1 MKVVAEVSEDFGDRW
16 NPLLVKELRQS
27 MRSRG
32 FAILFLGTQLVAA
45 AIAALVLAAGAP
57 EPGHALLMALG
68 TCLVLSAVG
77 VVPMFAFL
85 SFTQE
90 WDDNTHD
97 LLVLSQLGPGR
108 IAFGKLKCALLQVL
122 LLSVS
127 FAPYLALGLLLE
139 GVDLVLPI
147 TLLVT
152 VAAVSAGASCAA
164 IALAG
169 VGRSRGV
176 RTVLLGLFA
185 VASLGV
191 CGFWIVML
199 NGLVSTSSLL
209 REATFWGG
217 YAAAFLMV
225 VYSAGLCFLAAR
237 AHLAHPEEAPTLPAR
252 AVTAA
257 GALVLPWLVYA
268 VPAAAAIFARA
279 EALVATGTFLVSL
292 PALVSFATERERLG
306 RVLERRL
313 PKSLAARL
321 LVHPLLPGGGR
332 GALLMLLVTVAI
344 GLSAVGANAAFAPAV
359 GFISAALSMDM
370 AFYLALAAYF
380 WIYTASASLL
390 TWRLGDKLG
399 WRWVARL
406 SVPVLFL
413 GGSLAGVLI
422 GHVIGDKLMANGGH
436 LMNPFWV
443 LFELGRNRTEDALP
457 GLLAISGVLVLAQ
470 LPRWIRGVVDAERA
484 FRTAERSRA

>member
-1 MKVVAEVSEDFGDRW
+1 MKAVAEVSEDFGDRW

-45 AIAALVLAAGAP
+45 AIAAMVLAVGGS
-57 EPGHALLMALG
+57 EPGQGLLIALG

-77 VVPMFAFL
+77 VVPVFAFL

-108 IAFGKLKCALLQVL
+108 IAFGKLKCALLQVG

-147 TLLVT
+147 TLLFT
-152 VAAVSAGASCAA
+152 VAVVSAGASCAG

-176 RTVLLGLFA
+176 RTVLLGLFT
-185 VASLGV
+185 VASLGM
-191 CGFWIVML
+191 CAFWIVML
-199 NGLVSTSSLL
+199 NGLVQASSFL
-209 REATFWGG
+209 REDAFWGA

-252 AVTAA
+252 AVAA
-257 GALVLPWLVYA
+257 GGALLLPWLVYA
-268 VPAAAAIFARA
+268 VPATASIFARS
-279 EALVATGTFLVSL
+279 EALVATGTFLVTL
-292 PALVSFATERERLG
+292 PALVCFATERERLG

-313 PKSLAARL
+313 PKSVVARL
-321 LVHPLLPGGGR
+321 LLHPLLPGGGR
-332 GALLMLLVTVAI
+332 GALLMLLVAVAI
-344 GLSAVGANAAFAPAV
+344 GLSAVGANAVFAPTV
-359 GFISAALSMDM
+359 GFISAAISMDL
-370 AFYLALAAYF
+370 AFYVALAAYF
-380 WIYTASASLL
+380 WIYTSSASLL

-413 GGSLAGVLI
+413 GGSLAGMLF
-422 GHVIGDKLMANGGH
+422 GSVIGDKLMANGGH
-436 LMNPFWV
+436 LLNPFWV
-443 LFELGRNRTEDALP
+443 LFEVGRNSTEDALP
-457 GLLAISGVLVLAQ
+457 ALLTISGVLVLAQ
-470 LPRWIRGVVDAERA
+470 VPRWVRGVADAERA
-484 FRTAERSRA
+484 FRTAAQSRA

>member
-1 MKVVAEVSEDFGDRW
+1 MKVVAEVAEDFGDRW

-45 AIAALVLAAGAP
+45 AIAALVLAVGTS
-57 EPGHALLMALG
+57 EPGQALLMALG
-68 TCLVLSAVG
+68 TCLVISAVG
-77 VVPMFAFL
+77 VVPVFAFL

-108 IAFGKLKCALLQVL
+108 IAFGKLKCALLQVA

-139 GVDLVLPI
+139 GVDPLLPI
-147 TLLVT
+147 TLLFT
-152 VAAVSAGASCAA
+152 VAVVSAGSSCAA

-176 RTVLLGLFA
+176 RTVLLGLFT
-185 VASLGV
+185 VASLGMCV
-191 CGFWIVML
+191 FWIVML
-199 NGLVSTSSLL
+199 NGLVTTSALL
-209 REATFWGG
+209 REAAFWGW
-217 YAAAFLMV
+217 YSAALLLV
-225 VYSAGLCFLAAR
+225 VYSAGLCFLGAR

-252 AVTAA
+252 AVAA
-257 GALVLPWLVYA
+257 GGALLLPWLAYA
-268 VPAAAAIFARA
+268 VPATAAIFARSD
-279 EALVATGTFLVSL
+279 ALVATATFFVSL
-292 PALVSFATERERLG
+292 PALISFSTERERLG

-313 PKSLAARL
+313 PKGLAARL
-321 LVHPLLPGGGR
+321 LLHPLLPGGGR
-332 GALLMLLVTVAI
+332 GALLMLLVAVLI
-344 GLSAVGANAAFAPAV
+344 GTSAVGANKLFAPPV
-359 GFISAALSMDM
+359 GLISAALATDM
-370 AFYLALAAYF
+370 AFYVALVAYF
-380 WIYTASASLL
+380 WIYTSAASLL
-390 TWRLGDKLG
+390 TWRLGEKLG

-413 GGSLAGVLI
+413 GGTLAGMLI
-422 GHVIGDKLMANGGH
+422 GNVIGDELMAEGGH

-443 LFELGRNRTEDALP
+443 LFELGRTKTEDSLP
-457 GLLAISGVLVLAQ
+457 GLLAISGVLLLAQ
-470 LPRWIRGVVDAERA
+470 VPRWVRGVADAERA
-484 FRTAERSRA
+484 SRAAQRARA